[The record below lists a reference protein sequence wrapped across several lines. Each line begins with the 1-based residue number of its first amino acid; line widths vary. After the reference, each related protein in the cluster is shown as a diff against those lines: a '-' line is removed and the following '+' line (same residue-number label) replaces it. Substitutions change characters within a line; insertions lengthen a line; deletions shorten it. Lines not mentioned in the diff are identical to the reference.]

1 MLKYQNAF
9 DKNANVVHISSVN
22 EASKQALS
30 PFRCIGCDSELIPAL
45 GNIRKHHFKHK
56 SQTHCSLETY
66 LHKAAKLAVFTGLK
80 KASEENGEYW
90 VFAKQAVNCP
100 NGFRK
105 GACGNCGQR
114 PSKLNLAKLINS
126 VSLEKKAKGFIAD
139 VLAEETHNG
148 LQIAIEICV
157 SNPCS
162 SEKIASGLSII
173 ETQVSNEADVQ
184 LLYSGIPSGSKDYN
198 LPNLNEKTADH
209 CLLLSQ
215 VEPKQNSEV
224 SSKRTLIL
232 YDDGRLFIL
241 NEPFTTTFRDQ
252 VVGQHFDYC
261 VQKNASGVKF
271 VRKVLGAW
279 GVTKA
284 FVDEQMAK
292 NVVMNV
298 GRQNVRSCVVC
309 ENFEKYGP
317 NVLENITCRKRG
329 AKPQFEALQCDL
341 FDPK

>member
-9 DKNANVVHISSVN
+9 DKNDNVVHISSIN
-22 EASKQALS
+22 GARKQTLG
-30 PFRCIGCDSELIPAL
+30 PFRCIGCNSELVPAL
-45 GNIRKHHFKHK
+45 GDIREHHFKHK
-56 SQTHCSLETY
+56 SQTHCSPETY

-90 VFAKQAVNCP
+90 VFAKQAVHCP
-100 NGFRK
+100 KGFRK
-105 GACGNCGQR
+105 GACGNCGQQ

-139 VLAEETHNG
+139 VLAEDTHNG

-157 SNPCS
+157 NNPCS
-162 SEKIASGLSII
+162 AEKISSGLRII
-173 ETQVSNEADVQ
+173 ETQVSNEVDVQ
-184 LLYSGIPSGSKDYN
+184 RLYSGIPISSKDYN
-198 LPNLNEKTADH
+198 LPNIDDKTADH
-209 CLLLSQ
+209 CLLSQ
-215 VEPKQNSEV
+215 VESSQNSEV
-224 SSKRTLIL
+224 MSKRSLIL

-241 NEPFTTTFRDQ
+241 NEPFTAAFRASI
-252 VVGQHFDYC
+252 VGQNFAYC
-261 VQKNASGVKF
+261 TQSGSASFKTM
-271 VRKVLGAW
+271 RKVLGAW

-284 FVDEQMAK
+284 FVDEKMVR
-292 NVVMNV
+292 NVIRNV
-298 GRQNVRSCVVC
+298 GRQNVRSCVTC
-309 ENFEKYGP
+309 EHFEKHGP